1 MYTGAPQVLQFILLA
16 VRNLA
21 AHRRRTL
28 MLGGAMAGVTA
39 LLLFLLGLSNGVQS
53 TVLQSATTL
62 MSGHVNVAGFYKV
75 TRGQSSAVV
84 THAPKLLEL
93 IQREVPELVSVSQ
106 RGRGLARVISDTHGM
121 QIALNGLDIAEEPV
135 FRQVLR
141 LAEGNLEELALPG
154 SILLFESQAKKLEVK
169 TGDMLTLS
177 GVTVRGSTNTQDV
190 RVVAIARDIGLLSS
204 INVFVPNATLRAL
217 YQLHGDAT
225 GALLIYLPDLD
236 DAPAVQ
242 QRLRQALA
250 SAHYELLEEEQQ
262 PYWQKLELVSQ
273 EDWTGQRLDVTT
285 WKTEVAFV
293 NWTSSLLH
301 VLSFVLMFV
310 LIVTIAVGLM
320 NTLWISIRERT
331 QEVGTLRAIGM
342 QRSQVVWMFALE
354 ALVLSVLSA
363 GAGAVLGTILC
374 AILNALQIPVPQ
386 AVQLFLMGDRLYLR
400 VDAGATLL
408 SITLISAC
416 TTAIALIPSF
426 LAARLKPVTA
436 MHHAG

>member
-1 MYTGAPQVLQFILLA
+1 VLHFILLA

-84 THAPKLLEL
+84 TQTPKLLEL

-106 RGRGLARVISDTHGM
+106 RGRGLARVISETHGM
-121 QIALNGLDIAEEPV
+121 PIALNGLDIAAEPV
-135 FRQVLR
+135 FRQVIR
-141 LAEGNLEELALPG
+141 LAEGNLEALAVPG

-204 INVFVPNATLRAL
+204 ITVFVPNATLRAL
-217 YQLHGDAT
+217 YQLHDDAT
-225 GALLIYLPDLD
+225 GALLLYLPNLD

-250 SAHYELLEEEQQ
+250 AAHHELLEEEQQ

-273 EDWTGQRLDVTT
+273 DDWTGQRLDVTT
-285 WKTEVAFV
+285 WKTEIAFV

-342 QRSQVVWMFALE
+342 QRSHVVWMFAVE

-363 GAGAVLGTILC
+363 GAGAVLGAILC

>member
-1 MYTGAPQVLQFILLA
+1 MIQFILLA

-21 AHRRRTL
+21 LHRRRTL

-53 TVLQSATTL
+53 TILQSATTL

-84 THAPKLLEL
+84 THYPQLIEL
-93 IQREVPELVSVSQ
+93 IRREVPELVSVSQ
-106 RGRGLARVISDTHGM
+106 RGRGLAKAISDTHGM
-121 QIALNGLDIAEEPV
+121 QIALNGLDIEAEPV
-135 FRQVLR
+135 FRQVIR
-141 LAEGNLEELALPG
+141 LAEGNLADLAQPG

-177 GVTVRGSTNTQDV
+177 GMTVRGSTNTQDV

-217 YQLHGDAT
+217 YQLHDDAT
-225 GALLIYLPDLD
+225 GALLLYLEHLD
-236 DAPAVQ
+236 HAPAVQ
-242 QRLRQALA
+242 QRLRQVLA
-250 SAHYELLEEEQQ
+250 SAHYELIEEEQQ
-262 PYWQKLELVSQ
+262 PYWQKLELVTQ
-273 EDWTGQRLDVTT
+273 DDWTGQRLDVTT
-285 WKTEVAFV
+285 WKDEIAFV
-293 NWTSSLLH
+293 NWTSGMLN
-301 VLSFVLMFV
+301 VLSFALMFV

-320 NTLWISIRERT
+320 NTLWIAIRERT

-342 QRSQVVWMFALE
+342 QRSRVVLMFALE
-354 ALVLSVLSA
+354 ALVLSVMSA
-363 GAGAVLGTILC
+363 GTGAVLGSILC
-374 AILNALQIPVPQ
+374 AILNALQVPVPH
-386 AVQLFLMGDRLYLR
+386 AVQLFLMGDRLYLL
-400 VDAGATLL
+400 VDAEVALF
-408 SITLISAC
+408 SITMISAC

-426 LAARLKPVTA
+426 LAARLKPITA